1 MEYKHAKEFIEAVF
15 PEVKVTEPIVIPEDI
30 IPLYEVW
37 CRENGK
43 EE

>member
-1 MEYKHAKEFIEAVF
+1 MKHAKEFIEAVF

-30 IPLYEVW
+30 IPLYKAW
-37 CRENGK
+37 CRQNEK